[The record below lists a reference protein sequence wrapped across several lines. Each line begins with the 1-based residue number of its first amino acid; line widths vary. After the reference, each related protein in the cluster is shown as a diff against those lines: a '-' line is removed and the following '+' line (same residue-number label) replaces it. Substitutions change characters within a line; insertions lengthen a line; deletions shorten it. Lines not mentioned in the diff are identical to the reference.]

1 MIIYKLIGSAGLVAS
16 GIWFYFIR
24 EKFQKRKELQFSA
37 YIKLISYIK
46 NQIECYM
53 LPIDAIIAECD
64 IELLSECSSVN
75 RASTLVDFLDNSTF
89 YIDEDVIRLLY
100 DFAEDFGLK
109 YYNEQIKTC
118 DRYINELNK
127 SREVYLNQRA
137 KDKKLS
143 LAICLSIS
151 FSLILIL
158 I

>member
-1 MIIYKLIGSAGLVAS
+1 MGSAGLVAS

-53 LPIDAIIAECD
+53 LPIDTIIAECD
-64 IELLSECSSVN
+64 IELLSECGSVN

-143 LAICLSIS
+143 LTICLSIS

>member
-1 MIIYKLIGSAGLVAS
+1 MIIYKLIGSAGLIAS
-16 GIWFYFIR
+16 GVWFYFIR
-24 EKFQKRKELQFSA
+24 EKFQKRKELQLSA
-37 YIKLISYIK
+37 YIKFISYIK

-53 LPIDAIIAECD
+53 LPIDTIIAECD
-64 IELLSECSSVN
+64 IKLLKECGTVN
-75 RASTLVDFLDNSTF
+75 RCSTLVDLLDDSTF
-89 YIDEDVIRLLY
+89 YIDEDAINMLY
-100 DFAEDFGLK
+100 DFAEDFGIK

-118 DRYINELNK
+118 DRYINELNRT
-127 SREVYLNQRA
+127 REIYLNQRA

>member
-64 IELLSECSSVN
+64 IELLSECGSVN

-89 YIDEDVIRLLY
+89 YIDEDVY
-100 DFAEDFGLK
+100 YED
-109 YYNEQIKTC
+109 IKRNNSENDYTC
-118 DRYINELNK
+118 SRAHK
-127 SREVYLNQRA
+127 STFNGCGQEC
-137 KDKKLS
+137 D
-143 LAICLSIS
+143 
-151 FSLILIL
+151 
-158 I
+158 

>member
-1 MIIYKLIGSAGLVAS
+1 MGSAGLVAS

-53 LPIDAIIAECD
+53 LPIDTIIAECD
-64 IELLSECSSVN
+64 IELLSECGSVN

-89 YIDEDVIRLLY
+89 YIDGDVIRLLY

-118 DRYINELNK
+118 DRYIDELNK

>member
-53 LPIDAIIAECD
+53 LPIDAIISECD
-64 IELLSECSSVN
+64 IELLSECGSVN

>member
-24 EKFQKRKELQFSA
+24 EKFQKIKELQFSA

-53 LPIDAIIAECD
+53 LPIDTIIAECD
-64 IELLSECSSVN
+64 IELLSECGSVS